1 MRNEGGTM
9 MTNEPAT
16 IFSNPNTEKQ
26 PRPKAM
32 DVRIDVENV
41 DKVSQGTN
49 HNAPGS
55 SDSDEK
61 RKDDINN
68 TYPLFS

>member
-41 DKVSQGTN
+41 DKVS
-49 HNAPGS
+49 
-55 SDSDEK
+55 
-61 RKDDINN
+61 
-68 TYPLFS
+68 